1 VLGIRNVPQLD
12 IKKTHHHINF
22 LKHNMDFENILQGI
36 IIRRLDKYNLKVI
49 EIQTLKIKQI
59 LFEKWYFYSMYFF
72 S

>member
-1 VLGIRNVPQLD
+1 
-12 IKKTHHHINF
+12 
-22 LKHNMDFENILQGI
+22 MDFENILQGI